1 MTADGRPATSA
12 PVPLAPGALPVVGH
26 TFSLL
31 RDSHAFLTSLPSHG
45 DVVRVRFGRSDTV
58 VVCTPEL
65 TQRVLREDKVF
76 DKGGTLFDRIR
87 DWLGDGLGTCPHS
100 RHRRQRRLIQPAFH
114 HTRMPAY
121 GELMTRQIDA
131 VTGGWHDGDVLD
143 LQSEMGTLSARIVV
157 EAMFRDAL
165 PGHLLK
171 QAVDDVGVVVR
182 GLYLRASMPAF
193 LTRLPLPGNRRQ
205 IAARA
210 RLQRI
215 VTDIITERR
224 ASGADQGD
232 LLSALLAARD
242 TGEQGDAKGL
252 SDAEISDQVMTFFAS
267 GLETTAL
274 ALVWALRLL
283 AFHPEVEQRVLAE
296 ADAVLGDGPARF
308 DAMRD
313 LVLTGRVVTEVLRLF
328 PPAGEMFTRTVTG
341 DTTLGG
347 YPIAAGTTVMYS
359 SCLIHHRSDLY
370 DDPTRFDPDRWDGES
385 RTLPPREA
393 FIPFGGGAR
402 KCIGEQFAVAEVIL
416 GLATIVSR
424 WQVRPVTA
432 RQTPPR
438 TVAEWR
444 RLGKRMRVTSR
455 QTKE

>member
-1 MTADGRPATSA
+1 
-12 PVPLAPGALPVVGH
+12 VVGH
-26 TFSLL
+26 TFALL
-31 RDSHAFLTSLPSHG
+31 RDSHAFLTSLPTYG
-45 DVVRVRFGRSDTV
+45 DVVRVRLGRGDTV

-65 TQRVLREDKVF
+65 TQRVLREDKLF

-121 GELMTRQIDA
+121 GETMTCQIDA
-131 VTGGWHDGDVLD
+131 VTGGWHDGAVLD
-143 LQSEMGTLSARIVV
+143 MESEMGTLSARIVV

-165 PGHLLK
+165 PEHLLK

-182 GLYLRASMPAF
+182 GLYLRASMPAL

-224 ASGADQGD
+224 TSGADQGD

-242 TGEQGDAKGL
+242 TGEHGDAKGL
-252 SDAEISDQVMTFFAS
+252 SDAEISDQVLTFFAS

-283 AFHPEVEQRVLAE
+283 AFHPEVEQRMLAE
-296 ADAVLGDGPARF
+296 ADAVLGDGPAKFADVRE
-308 DAMRD
+308 

-370 DDPTRFDPDRWDGES
+370 DDPTRFDPDRWDGEN
-385 RTLPPREA
+385 RTPPPREA

-424 WQVRPVTA
+424 WEVRPVIG
-432 RQTPPR
+432 RQAPPR
-438 TVAEWR
+438 TVADWR
-444 RLGKRMRVTSR
+444 RLGKLMRVTSR